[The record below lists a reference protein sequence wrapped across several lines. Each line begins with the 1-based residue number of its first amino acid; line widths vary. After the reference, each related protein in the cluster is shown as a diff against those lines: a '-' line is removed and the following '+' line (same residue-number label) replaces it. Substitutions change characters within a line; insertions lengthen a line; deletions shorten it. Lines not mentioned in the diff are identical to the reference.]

1 MRKEKDHACK
11 HNGPDLAAANLCG
24 AGRLSCGASLGA
36 EEAARF
42 LEQAEGLKEFLR
54 PDVYP

>member
-11 HNGPDLAAANLCG
+11 HNGAA
-24 AGRLSCGASLGA
+24 RLSCGASLGA